1 MRHIP
6 YLTPG
11 AVLAVHHELYW
22 LAVELMTDTGCGWLE
37 AQSNALDIILKCL
50 FDVQD
55 DVRYR
60 PTEVSRG

>member
-1 MRHIP
+1 MRHPSI
-6 YLTPG
+6 LSPG

-22 LAVELMTDTGCGWLE
+22 LAVELMTDTGCDWFE
-37 AQSNALDIILKCL
+37 AQSNALDLILTCL

-60 PTEVSRG
+60 VVQS